1 MIIKKKRKRK
11 KEVTWEKREMS
22 WLAVSIIPKRTVIV
36 HREKEEREREES
48 REEMMGPMRGQGL
61 LPNPPTGIVD

>member
-1 MIIKKKRKRK
+1 
-11 KEVTWEKREMS
+11 MS

-48 REEMMGPMRGQGL
+48 RGGDDGSNEGGRVCYLTHQQVSWIRTKLFPIISIHL
-61 LPNPPTGIVD
+61 SFS